1 MSGATVR
8 PGATPPMRRH
18 RVHKGRRPVPGAD
31 TRVDTLLG
39 MIMALMSEVAVLRE
53 RVDAHERLAAQGKPG
68 TPEAVDDY
76 VPDEAAMKS
85 RAARQKRLIEKVCRP
100 LAAAGVDGED
110 AAD

>member
-8 PGATPPMRRH
+8 PAATPPMRRH
-18 RVHKGRRPVPGAD
+18 RVHKGRRAVPGAD

-100 LAAAGVDGED
+100 LAAAGAED